1 MNRHS
6 VVGAVRQ
13 ASVGWLVAMALAACG
28 GEPRDADASLATL
41 TPVRGA
47 VRVGDERAA
56 PSTRLAAGDGG
67 AVVVPEGGLAR
78 VAMDAGPRL
87 LLGSGAKLAFAAD
100 EDDALALTLSAGR
113 AFLDVPAGVS
123 VSVKLPRG
131 TLSTNDAALSLE
143 LAPDG
148 AGRVY
153 VVRGEAAFTA
163 GTNRGN
169 ARAGEV
175 VALAGGGLQVTP
187 QALWSDWTG
196 GLARPGPEVGAVPP
210 GMGQLEARVPDELGA
225 ARWPLVIRN
234 LDVRVVVTD
243 DLAVTEVDQEFF
255 NPASETVEGLYRIRV
270 PEGAV
275 LSRFAVDR
283 GGRLVDGYVRE
294 KETARA
300 AYQAQ
305 VYRGSTDDPALL
317 EWDAPESYRAR
328 IYPIAPG
335 ETRRIVT
342 RYAEWLRRPASGA
355 PRLYRYPMGSS
366 APLARVPHVQELGIS
381 VDVTKA
387 GKGVTV
393 RAGLGATIAD
403 GVVRLSQSDVRP
415 RADFW
420 LELEGGGGD
429 ALAAYRAEHEAP
441 RRAPGSRAVPNEAD
455 ERDFYFVPVVLP
467 ERVRG
472 ADAPADAPQDLVVV
486 ADVSAA
492 TDASHLE
499 LGRSVVESLVAH
511 LGPRDRVAIVT
522 SDVALRGLA
531 NTPAALGPASP
542 ERVATLLD
550 ALARTA
556 PGGATDL
563 GGALADAGA
572 LCGTGPNA
580 CAVVYVGDGAPTV
593 GELEA
598 DALLERLGRLPR
610 PLRLYAL
617 GVGAGADLELLEALT
632 RGGGLALRVEDRAG
646 GAEAALRVL
655 GHAARPLAQR
665 VVVELG
671 AGIDNVFPRR
681 PMDVVVGEVLPV
693 VGRVRGEVP
702 KEIVV
707 SGLVGGRAFR
717 ETLKVETRETE
728 GATDLRLRWAGER
741 LRQLLLERA
750 GRESVAE
757 LGTRYG
763 LITPFT
769 SFYVPSAREL
779 REMGESARLL
789 DAVPLEVA
797 PGAQVDALD
806 ALATGLAVA
815 AFPITMTTGCALLDR
830 DKSEPASRGAEG
842 RVGGRGENLA
852 AEETEMAESAP
863 PPGVAA
869 APSAVPTDIAP
880 APPPAQPVS
889 GALGVDPFAAPS
901 PSAAPT
907 SDTDARLV
915 ARESSRVDAPAEPEA
930 AAEVGSLTQGDGLL
944 GRQGTGRG
952 GGGSG
957 EGTIGLGGL
966 GTIGHGGGEGYG
978 RGASD
983 NALDGALRGPSAARP
998 SRAAPVV
1005 ADEVVESTVM
1015 RPRRTRG
1022 GDVGGAGTVSITTT
1036 TTTTVRFT
1044 TPPEGHRPSRCSE
1057 ASRLPLADRRALWS
1071 ERLDRAYGVS
1081 AQVDV
1086 YRDAVRSCEAAAWS
1100 DRRALL
1106 ELLLGTAGDVATMIQ
1121 VYRYLDDGGARNY
1134 LRGAIARRVR
1144 TPGDLRAV
1152 REAFGLSQAV
1162 DQALVEQVLARATT
1176 PAQRIAAL
1184 RQLAAQQPDSFDLK
1198 LRLLSELE
1206 AARRLPEARRLAE
1219 QLRRDPLADAGVR
1232 TAIGEMY
1239 LRLDDEAEA
1248 RRVFS
1253 EIVEFAPEDELARR
1267 RLGDLYRAH
1276 GWFDD
1281 AYRQYQTLAS
1291 IRPDDP
1297 SVSLLLAQAAAGA
1310 GRVDEALR
1318 LEQKLTETAAPG
1330 ASAGL
1335 ARTALLWS
1343 SVRYAELRKAA
1354 RESNDAAKLAALG
1367 QRMRRS
1373 GVLRE
1378 AGALRVS
1385 LVWSHPDAGLSLWAG
1400 QPGGPLARPDDLSPE
1415 YGLEAFDV
1423 REQEPGAYAIEVRR
1437 TGGDPRTTIE
1447 ARLVAVWNEGT
1458 ASERVTVVPL
1468 RFDATHR
1475 AQAWRI
1481 RATELADAPLSE
1493 AAPALGGRE
1502 GM

>member
-1 MNRHS
+1 MNRDS
-6 VVGAVRQ
+6 VVGDVRR
-13 ASVGWLVAMALAACG
+13 ATWGLLVALALAACG
-28 GEPRDADASLATL
+28 GNPRDTEASLATL
-41 TPVRGA
+41 TPLRGA
-47 VRVGDERAA
+47 VRVGDARAA
-56 PSTRLAAGDGG
+56 PTTRLG
-67 AVVVPEGGLAR
+67 ADEADVVVVPEGGLAR
-78 VAMDAGPRL
+78 VSLDAGPRL
-87 LLGSGAKLAFAAD
+87 LLGSAAKLALAS
-100 EDDALALTLSAGR
+100 EDDGVIALTLSAGR
-113 AFLDVPAGVS
+113 AFLDVPAGVPIS
-123 VSVKLPRG
+123 VTLPRG
-131 TLSTNDAALSLE
+131 ELRTNDAALSLE
-143 LAPDG
+143 LAADG

-153 VVRGEAAFTA
+153 VVRGEASFLA
-163 GTNRGN
+163 GPVRST

-175 VALAGGGLQVTP
+175 VTLAGTGLQVAP

-196 GLARPGPEVGAVPP
+196 GLARPGPEVGDVPP
-210 GMGQLEARVPDELGA
+210 GMGQLEARVPDEVGA

-234 LDVRVVVTD
+234 LDVRVTVTD

-328 IYPIAPG
+328 IYPIAAG

-342 RYAEWLRRPASGA
+342 RYAEWLRRPAADA

-366 APLARVPHVQELGIS
+366 APLARVPHVQELGIT

-387 GKGVTV
+387 GKGISV

-403 GVVRLSQSDVRP
+403 GVVRLRQSDVRP

-420 LELEGGGGD
+420 LELEGGDGD
-429 ALAAYRAEHEAP
+429 ALVAYRADHEAP

-472 ADAPADAPQDLVVV
+472 ADAPADAPQDLVIV

-499 LGRSVVESLVAH
+499 LGRSVVESLVAQ
-511 LGPRDRVAIVT
+511 LSPRDRVAIVT

-542 ERVATLLD
+542 ERVAVLLD

-572 LCGTGPNA
+572 LCGAGPNA

-693 VGRVRGEVP
+693 VGRVRGDVP

-707 SGLVGGRAFR
+707 SGTAGGRAFR
-717 ETLKVETRETE
+717 EVLKVETRETE

-779 REMGESARLL
+779 RELGESARLL
-789 DAVPLEVA
+789 DAVPLEIA
-797 PGAQVDALD
+797 PGRSVDALD
-806 ALATGLAVA
+806 ALATGLAVVT
-815 AFPITMTTGCALLDR
+815 FPLTMTTGCALLER
-830 DKSEPASRGAEG
+830 DKS
-842 RVGGRGENLA
+842 
-852 AEETEMAESAP
+852 AP
-863 PPGVAA
+863 
-869 APSAVPTDIAP
+869 APSAVASSREGRMGAAERSGSGGRFAVEEAEGDNAEPAAQAAATPRPVMPSAPSAEP
-880 APPPAQPVS
+880 APPPA
-889 GALGVDPFAAPS
+889 
-901 PSAAPT
+901 PSAAPA
-907 SDTDARLV
+907 SGDDGRF
-915 ARESSRVDAPAEPEA
+915 A
-930 AAEVGSLTQGDGLL
+930 AAESARADLLEGALAAPSTAFAQAEGMVG
-944 GRQGTGRG
+944 GTGRG

-957 EGTIGLGGL
+957 EGTLGLGGL
-966 GTIGHGGGEGYG
+966 GTIGHGGDGYGNGYG
-978 RGASD
+978 RGASA
-983 NALDGALRGPSAARP
+983 NTVGGETRTRSAARP
-998 SRAAPVV
+998 GPSGGA
-1005 ADEVVESTVM
+1005 EVVE
-1015 RPRRTRG
+1015 RAARRRTTR
-1022 GDVGGAGTVSITTT
+1022 DEDLGGAGTVSITTT
-1036 TTTTVRFT
+1036 TTTQITFT
-1044 TPPEGHRPSRCSE
+1044 TSPEDHRPSRCSE

-1071 ERLDRAYGVS
+1071 ERLGRAYGVS

-1106 ELLLGTAGDVATMIQ
+1106 ELLLGAAGDVATMIQ

-1144 TPGDLRAV
+1144 TPADLRAV
-1152 REAFGLSQAV
+1152 RDAFGLSAAV

-1206 AARRLPEARRLAE
+1206 AAGRLPEARRLAE

-1253 EIVEFAPEDELARR
+1253 EIVEFAPDDELARR

-1276 GWFDD
+1276 GWFED
-1281 AYRQYQTLAS
+1281 AYRQYQTLAT

-1354 RESNDAAKLAALG
+1354 RDAGDSAKLGALA

-1400 QPGGPLARPDDLSPE
+1400 HPDAPLARPDDLSPE
-1415 YGLEAFDV
+1415 FGLEAFDV

-1437 TGGDPRTTIE
+1437 TGGDARTAVE

-1481 RATELADAPLSE
+1481 RATELEDAPLSDV
-1493 AAPALGGRE
+1493 ARALGDRG
-1502 GM
+1502 GL

>member
-6 VVGAVRQ
+6 VVGIGRR
-13 ASVGWLVAMALAACG
+13 SSLGWLVALAFAACG
-28 GEPRDADASLATL
+28 GEPRDTYASLATL
-41 TPVRGA
+41 TPVRGE
-47 VRVGDERAA
+47 VRVGGARAA
-56 PSTRLAAGDGG
+56 PTTRLAAGDEG
-67 AVVVPEGGLAR
+67 AVAVPEGGLAR
-78 VAMDAGPRL
+78 VVLDAGPRL
-87 LLGSGAKLAFAAD
+87 LLGGGARLALDAR
-100 EDDALALTLSAGR
+100 EDGAPALTLSAGR
-113 AFLDVPAGVS
+113 AFLDVPLGAPVS
-123 VSVKLPRG
+123 VTLPKG
-131 TLSTNDAALSLE
+131 TVRTNDGALSLE
-143 LAPDG
+143 LAADG
-148 AGRVY
+148 SARVY

-163 GTNRGN
+163 GGQRAV

-175 VALAGGGLQVTP
+175 VALAGRAAQVSP
-187 QALWSDWTG
+187 QTLWSDWTS
-196 GLARPGPEVGAVPP
+196 GLARPGPEVGDAPP

-225 ARWPLVIRN
+225 ARWPLVIRR
-234 LDVRVVVTD
+234 LDVRVVIRD

-283 GGRLVDGYVRE
+283 GGRLVDGFVRE

-300 AYQAQ
+300 AYEAQ

-317 EWDAPESYRAR
+317 EWDAPDAYRAR
-328 IYPIAPG
+328 IYPIAAG

-342 RYAEWLRRPASGA
+342 RYAEWLRRPAAGA

-366 APLARVPHVQELGIS
+366 GPLARVPHVQELGIA
-381 VDVTKA
+381 VDVSKA
-387 GKGVTV
+387 GDDVAV

-403 GVVRLSQSDVRP
+403 GVVRLRRSDVRP

-420 LELEGGGGD
+420 LELEGGGSDGS
-429 ALAAYRAEHEAP
+429 LTAYRAEHEAP

-467 ERVRG
+467 ERVLG
-472 ADAPADAPQDLVVV
+472 AAAPADSLQDLVIV
-486 ADVSAA
+486 ADVSAG

-499 LGRSVVESLVAH
+499 LGRSVVESLVAQ
-511 LGPRDRVAIVT
+511 LGARDRVAIVT
-522 SDVALRGLA
+522 SDVALRGLGGA
-531 NTPAALGPASP
+531 PPALGPASP
-542 ERVATLLD
+542 ERVGALLD
-550 ALARTA
+550 ALARA
-556 PGGATDL
+556 VPGGATDL
-563 GGALADAGA
+563 GAALADAGA
-572 LCGTGPNA
+572 LCGAGASPRG

-598 DALLERLGRLPR
+598 DALLTRLARLPR
-610 PLRLYAL
+610 PLRLYAVA
-617 GVGAGADLELLEALT
+617 VGAVADLELLEALT
-632 RGGGLALRVEDRAG
+632 RGGGLALRVGDRAA

-665 VVVELG
+665 VVVQLG

-693 VGRVRGEVP
+693 LGRVRGEPP
-702 KEIVV
+702 KELVV
-707 SGLVGGRAFR
+707 TGLVGGREFR
-717 ETLKVETRETE
+717 ETLKIETRDTE

-750 GRESVAE
+750 GRESIAE

-779 REMGESARLL
+779 RELGESARLL
-789 DAVPLEVA
+789 DAAPLDFVPDSS
-797 PGAQVDALD
+797 PGALD
-806 ALATGLAVA
+806 ALATGLAVV
-815 AFPITMTTGCALLDR
+815 AFPLTLTTGCALLER
-830 DKSEPASRGAEG
+830 DKSAPAPEPAAVSVASGSTAPASERANDESESP
-842 RVGGRGENLA
+842 VPQAAPA
-852 AEETEMAESAP
+852 AEEVAAPFGDEAPSPAAPLP
-863 PPGVAA
+863 PPGA
-869 APSAVPTDIAP
+869 
-880 APPPAQPVS
+880 
-889 GALGVDPFAAPS
+889 
-901 PSAAPT
+901 SAAPRQQAAPDGT
-907 SDTDARLV
+907 ARAAFEQAAGRPQANV
-915 ARESSRVDAPAEPEA
+915 AADMPA
-930 AAEVGSLTQGDGLL
+930 DGLVGGL
-944 GRQGTGRG
+944 GGGLAGTGYG
-952 GGGSG
+952 GGGTG
-957 EGTIGLGGL
+957 EGRIGL
-966 GTIGHGGGEGYG
+966 GTIGAGGG
-978 RGASD
+978 RRS
-983 NALDGALRGPSAARP
+983 PARP
-998 SRAAPVV
+998 TTGG
-1005 ADEVVESTVM
+1005 EELVESTV
-1015 RPRRTRG
+1015 RARRTRG
-1022 GDVGGAGTVSITTT
+1022 IDRDDARGGSGTLSITTT
-1036 TTTTVRFT
+1036 TTVTVTTDLER
-1044 TPPEGHRPSRCSE
+1044 HRPSRCSE
-1057 ASRLPLADRRALWS
+1057 ASALSLADRRALWS
-1071 ERLDRAYGVS
+1071 ERLARVTGVS
-1081 AQVDV
+1081 AWVDV
-1086 YRDAVRSCEAAAWS
+1086 YRDAVRTCEATAWS

-1106 ELLLGTAGDVATMIQ
+1106 DLLLGVAGDVATMVQ
-1121 VYRYLDDGGARNY
+1121 VYRYLDDGGARGH
-1134 LRGAIARRVR
+1134 LRAAIPRRVR
-1144 TPGDLRAV
+1144 TPADLRIV
-1152 REAFGLSQAV
+1152 REAFGLSAVV

-1184 RQLAAQQPDSFDLK
+1184 RQLAAQQPDSFDLR

-1206 AARRLPEARRLAE
+1206 AAGRLPEARRLAE

-1239 LRLDDEAEA
+1239 LRLDDEPEA

-1253 EIVEFAPEDELARR
+1253 EIVEFAPQDELARR

-1276 GWFDD
+1276 GWFED
-1281 AYRQYQTLAS
+1281 AYRQYQTLAT

-1297 SVSLLLAQAAAGA
+1297 AVSLLLAQAAAGA

-1354 RESNDAAKLAALG
+1354 RDAGDSAKLAALA

-1400 QPGGPLARPDDLSPE
+1400 HPDGLLARPDDLSPE

-1423 REQEPGAYAIEVRR
+1423 REQERGFYALEVRR
-1437 TGGDPRTTIE
+1437 TGGDPRTAID

-1458 ASERVTVVPL
+1458 ASERVVVVPL

-1481 RATELADAPLSE
+1481 RATAVEDAPLSD
-1493 AAPALGGRE
+1493 AARALGGRE

>member
-6 VVGAVRQ
+6 VMGARRP
-13 ASVGWLVAMALAACG
+13 SSMGWLVALALAACG
-28 GEPRDADASLATL
+28 GEPRDTDASIATL

-47 VRVGDERAA
+47 VRVGGERAS
-56 PSTRLAAGDGG
+56 PTTRLAVEDGG
-67 AVVVPEGGLAR
+67 DVVVPDGGLAR
-78 VAMDAGPRL
+78 VAFDSGLRL
-87 LLGSGAKLAFAAD
+87 LLGSGAKLGLASDDEGFA
-100 EDDALALTLSAGR
+100 LRLSAGR
-113 AFLDVPAGVS
+113 AFLDVPAGVPIS
-123 VSVKLPRG
+123 MQLPRG
-131 TLSTNDAALSLE
+131 SLHTNDAALSLE

-148 AGRVY
+148 TGRIY
-153 VVRGEAAFTA
+153 VVRGEASFLA
-163 GTNRGN
+163 GSNRAT

-175 VALAGGGLQVTP
+175 VALAGTGPQVAP

-196 GLARPGPEVGAVPP
+196 GLARPGPEVGEVPP
-210 GMGQLEARVPDELGA
+210 GMGQLEARVPDEIGA

-255 NPASETVEGLYRIRV
+255 NPASETVEGLYRIRL

-328 IYPIAPG
+328 IYPIAAG

-342 RYAEWLRRPASGA
+342 RYAEWLRRPAAGA

-366 APLARVPHVQELGIS
+366 APLARVPHVQELGIT

-387 GKGVTV
+387 GKDVRV

-403 GVVRLSQSDVRP
+403 GVVRLRQSDVRP

-429 ALAAYRAEHEAP
+429 TLLAYRADHEAP
-441 RRAPGSRAVPNEAD
+441 KRAPGSRAVPNEAD
-455 ERDFYFVPVVLP
+455 ERDYYFVPVVLP
-467 ERVRG
+467 ERVG
-472 ADAPADAPQDLVVV
+472 GDAPADAPQDLVVV

-499 LGRSVVESLVAH
+499 LGRSVVESLVAQ

-572 LCGTGPNA
+572 LCGTGSNA

-632 RGGGLALRVEDRAG
+632 RGGGLALRVEDRTG
-646 GAEAALRVL
+646 GAEAALRVI

-681 PMDVVVGEVLPV
+681 PVDVVVGEVLPV
-693 VGRVRGEVP
+693 VGRVRGDVP

-707 SGLVGGRAFR
+707 TGTAGGRAFR
-717 ETLKVETRETE
+717 EVLKVETRDTA

-779 REMGESARLL
+779 RELGESARLL
-789 DAVPLEVA
+789 DAAPLEIA
-797 PGAQVDALD
+797 PDSAVDPLD
-806 ALATGLAVA
+806 ALATGLAVV
-815 AFPITMTTGCALLDR
+815 AFPLTMTTGCALLER
-830 DKSEPASRGAEG
+830 DKSAPAPSAEEPPSEEPMGGAEQ
-842 RVGGRGENLA
+842 GGLA
-852 AEETEMAESAP
+852 ARSAVEESENTQSAP
-863 PPGVAA
+863 AAQVAA
-869 APSAVPTDIAP
+869 APAAEPTAVAP
-880 APPPAQPVS
+880 APPPSAPSAMPTS
-889 GALGVDPFAAPS
+889 GDDARFAA
-901 PSAAPT
+901 
-907 SDTDARLV
+907 D
-915 ARESSRVDAPAEPEA
+915 ESVRPDAPAEA
-930 AAEVGSLTQGDGLL
+930 AAAPPADVLAQAQGVLGLE
-944 GRQGTGRG
+944 GTGRG

-978 RGASD
+978 RGASGD
-983 NALDGALRGPSAARP
+983 ALDGAARTRSAPRP
-998 SRAAPVV
+998 SRPGPSGGAAI
-1005 ADEVVESTVM
+1005 AE
-1015 RPRRTRG
+1015 RAARRARNDVDA
-1022 GDVGGAGTVSITTT
+1022 DVGGRGAISVTTT
-1036 TTTTVRFT
+1036 TTTTVTFT

-1057 ASRLPLADRRALWS
+1057 ASTLPLADRRALWS
-1071 ERLDRAYGVS
+1071 ERIGRAYGVS

-1106 ELLLGTAGDVATMIQ
+1106 ELLLGAAGDVATMIQ

-1152 REAFGLSQAV
+1152 REAFGLSAVV

-1184 RQLAAQQPDSFDLK
+1184 RQLVAQQRDSFDLK

-1206 AARRLPEARRLAE
+1206 AAGRLPEARRLAE

-1281 AYRQYQTLAS
+1281 AYRQYQTLAT

-1354 RESNDAAKLAALG
+1354 RDANDAAKLAALG

-1378 AGALRVS
+1378 AGAVRVS

-1400 QPGGPLARPDDLSPE
+1400 QPGGPLARPDDLAPE

-1423 REQEPGAYAIEVRR
+1423 REQEPGLYAIEVRR
-1437 TGGDPRTTIE
+1437 TGGDPRTPVE
-1447 ARLVAVWNEGT
+1447 ARLVVVWDEGT
-1458 ASERVTVVPL
+1458 ASEQVTVVPL

-1475 AQAWRI
+1475 AQAWRL
-1481 RATELADAPLSE
+1481 RARAFADAPLSE
-1493 AAPALGGRE
+1493 VAQALGSRE
-1502 GM
+1502 GT